1 MSTSQLKSQKSLHC
15 SAGVSV
21 CLQCDSVSLVWLRS
35 LSTPSQAPITHTGEE
50 KGHKKLFTEN
60 LTSHSSTLELRGIY
74 LKIALRMISYIK
86 LHTGLSEYVHTV
98 CAKYLN
104 FKYGLIV
111 DCHPN
116 VQSVI
121 NVQ

>member
-1 MSTSQLKSQKSLHC
+1 MSTSQLKSKKSLHC
-15 SAGVSV
+15 TAGVSV

-60 LTSHSSTLELRGIY
+60 LTSHSSTLDLRRIY
-74 LKIALRMISYIK
+74 LKIALWMTSYIK
-86 LHTGLSEYVHTV
+86 LHKGLSEYVHTV

-111 DCHPN
+111 DFMESLQPEFLHC
-116 VQSVI
+116 
-121 NVQ
+121 